1 MAEGCLK
8 PMAVKKKTKPQIA
21 IDLAQVELFASRG
34 LTREQIAAALGIS
47 YSTLNRRSKDL
58 EDLEAAI
65 KRGEAKGIAKVADA
79 LFNKAIKGNTA
90 AQIFFLKARAGWKET
105 NRNEIVMDDEQPG
118 DGMADLYAEMRQAAD
133 GGDNEKG

>member
-1 MAEGCLK
+1 
-8 PMAVKKKTKPQIA
+8 MAVKKKTKPKIA

-58 EDLEAAI
+58 EDLESAI
-65 KRGEAKGIAKVADA
+65 KRGESRGIAKVANA
-79 LFNKAIKGNTA
+79 LFDKAVKGNTA

>member
-8 PMAVKKKTKPQIA
+8 PMAVKKKTKPKIA

-58 EDLEAAI
+58 ESAI
-65 KRGEAKGIAKVADA
+65 KRGESRGIAKVANA
-79 LFNKAIKGNTA
+79 LFDKAVKGNTA

>member
-1 MAEGCLK
+1 
-8 PMAVKKKTKPQIA
+8 MAVKKKTKPQIA

-65 KRGEAKGIAKVADA
+65 KRGESRGIAKVANA
-79 LFNKAIKGNTA
+79 LFDKAVKGNTA

>member
-1 MAEGCLK
+1 
-8 PMAVKKKTKPQIA
+8 MAVKKKTKPQIA

-34 LTREQIAAALGIS
+34 LTREQIADALGIS

-65 KRGEAKGIAKVADA
+65 KRGEAKGIAKVANA
-79 LFNKAIKGNTA
+79 LFDKAVKGNTA

>member
-1 MAEGCLK
+1 MA
-8 PMAVKKKTKPQIA
+8 
-21 IDLAQVELFASRG
+21 
-34 LTREQIAAALGIS
+34 
-47 YSTLNRRSKDL
+47 N
-58 EDLEAAI
+58 
-65 KRGEAKGIAKVADA
+65 A
-79 LFNKAIKGNTA
+79 LFDKAVKGNTA

>member
-1 MAEGCLK
+1 MAEK
-8 PMAVKKKTKPQIA
+8 RKTKPKIA

-105 NRNEIVMDDEQPG
+105 NRNEIVMDDEQLG